1 MEDRKTQHPATNKK
15 KEGMK
20 ALALPKQMPP
30 LSSYLLLEASIIAY
44 KKRKKKKK
52 NLHFRAGSTGDSLPA
67 LASPPCM
74 TLDQSLGLSRLV
86 SQSTEMEREITF

>member
-52 NLHFRAGSTGDSLPA
+52 TYVSG
-67 LASPPCM
+67 
-74 TLDQSLGLSRLV
+74 LGQQGIH
-86 SQSTEMEREITF
+86 SQL